1 MYQQIFDNIAKNVQL
16 NQEEQDLFA
25 KHIISKEIKAKT
37 FLQKEG
43 DTNNSLYFVNKGLLR
58 YYVVDANG
66 VEHISLFVQVGWWC
80 GDLGVNY
87 SKHTTRFNIDALADS
102 EVLCIPHQIMNDL
115 YIAIPKLDKHFR
127 ILLENSWVATNNRL
141 LDYMGGSAQD
151 RYVNFAKRYP
161 ALTNTIAQ
169 KQIAAYV
176 GVTPEFLSKLRS
188 QLAKQGL
195 L

>member
-1 MYQQIFDNIAKNVQL
+1 MFEQIFTNIQKNVQL
-16 NQEEQDLFA
+16 TPEEKELFLEQVT
-25 KHIISKEIKAKT
+25 IKEVKAKT

-43 DTNNSLYFVNKGLLR
+43 DANTSLYFVNNGLLR
-58 YYVVDANG
+58 YYITDANG
-66 VEHISLFVQVGWWC
+66 IEHISFFVQTEWWC

-87 SKHTTRFNIDALADS
+87 NNYRTNFNIDALADS
-102 EVLCIPHQIMNDL
+102 TVVCIPHSATNRL
-115 YIAIPKLDKHFR
+115 FEKIPKLDKHFR
-127 ILLENSWVATNNRL
+127 ILLEKSWAANNNRL
-141 LDYMGGSAQD
+141 LDYMGGTAQE
-151 RYVNFAKRYP
+151 RYLNFAKRYP

-169 KQIAAYV
+169 KHIAAYV